1 MNEISIKVNIAGRSY
16 PLTINSEQE
25 DAIRKAEQKIEAS
38 LETFQKNYAVKD
50 KQDLLAMTALQVA
63 TATTPVVETK
73 TVIEKVVERVE
84 VPVDLSSELAELEAL
99 VDQYIQS

>member
-16 PLTINSEQE
+16 PLTISSEQE

-84 VPVDLSSELAELEAL
+84 VPLDLSSELAQLEAL

>member
-1 MNEISIKVNIAGRSY
+1 
-16 PLTINSEQE
+16 
-25 DAIRKAEQKIEAS
+25 
-38 LETFQKNYAVKD
+38 
-50 KQDLLAMTALQVA
+50 MTALQVA

-84 VPVDLSSELAELEAL
+84 VPLDLSSELAQLEAL